1 MKAAVSLD
9 DLVARGLVGGTEA
22 PALLPVEQAFRI
34 RISGAM
40 QGAIADRDDAVARQF
55 IPSVQELDIK
65 PDEMGDPIGDAV
77 HSPVKGLTHRYP
89 DRVILHVTKTCEV
102 YCRFCFRREAV
113 GDEGHLSQAEI
124 IAALDYVAV
133 NPAIRE
139 VILTGGDPL
148 VLSPRRIK
156 DLVARIGAI
165 PSVDTL
171 RIHTRVPVVT
181 PERVTAAM
189 VSALETRLTVVLVLH
204 ANHAAEFTDA
214 ARAGLR
220 ALGRAGIMLLSQS
233 VLLRGVNDSLPALEE
248 LFREMMRCGVKPYYL
263 HHCDLAKGVSHFRTS
278 IAEGMA
284 LMRGLRGRLA
294 GVLLPTYVIDIPGG
308 FGKVPINPDYVVAGG
323 AAGEWRITDWQGGV
337 HAYRDPQCTTDA
349 QVMQTP
355 ESLA

>member
-1 MKAAVSLD
+1 MKAAVSLN
-9 DLVARGLVGGTEA
+9 DLVARGLVGVAEA
-22 PALLPVEQAFRI
+22 PALLPVEQSFRI
-34 RISGAM
+34 RVSGAM
-40 QGAIADRDDAVARQF
+40 GRAIVDPDDPVARQF
-55 IPSVQELDIK
+55 IPSVQELDIQ
-65 PDEMGDPIGDAV
+65 DGDLGDPIGDDV

-113 GDEGHLSQAEI
+113 GDEGHLSHSEV

-156 DLVARIGAI
+156 DLVARIAAI
-165 PSVDTL
+165 PSVETL
-171 RIHTRVPVVT
+171 RIHTRVPVVA
-181 PERVTAAM
+181 PERITEAL
-189 VSALETRLTVVLVLH
+189 VSALESRLAVVLVLH

-220 ALGRAGIMLLSQS
+220 ALHRAGIMLLSQS
-233 VLLRGVNDSLPALEE
+233 VLLRGVNDSLPALED
-248 LFREMMRCGVKPYYL
+248 LFRKMMRCGVKPYYL
-263 HHCDLAKGVSHFRTS
+263 HHCDLAKGVSHFRTT

-294 GVLLPTYVIDIPGG
+294 GPLLPTYVIDIPGG
-308 FGKVPINPDYVVAGG
+308 FGKVPINPDYVVPTGTAGV
-323 AAGEWRITDWQGGV
+323 WQITDWQNRV
-337 HAYRDPQCTTDA
+337 HEYRDPLT
-349 QVMQTP
+349 
-355 ESLA
+355 